1 MPNVFGIRKPQRNI
15 YFSSQK
21 DKNKSNFKITH
32 LYFHFS
38 RASSRAEML
47 TYVASIAKINSF
59 SLNVEKIFQYFALFL
74 AQFETAA
81 AEEQNL
87 LRHTSIIK
95 VSAYYL

>member
-1 MPNVFGIRKPQRNI
+1 
-15 YFSSQK
+15 
-21 DKNKSNFKITH
+21 
-32 LYFHFS
+32 
-38 RASSRAEML
+38 ML
-47 TYVASIAKINSF
+47 RYVTSIAEINSF
-59 SLNVEKIFQYFALFL
+59 FSQCGENFPIFCTFF

>member
-1 MPNVFGIRKPQRNI
+1 
-15 YFSSQK
+15 
-21 DKNKSNFKITH
+21 
-32 LYFHFS
+32 
-38 RASSRAEML
+38 ML